1 MTDKMAEVVES
12 SSAAFRC
19 QCYDLDGAPSLGAF
33 VRVGDPPV
41 YAVVQNVSTGAL
53 DPGRRVMA
61 RGADEESEEALYRA
75 NPQLSR
81 LLSTHVD
88 ALIVGHG
95 QGDDLRHGLPPTPPR
110 LHGFVYACQAEEV
123 ASFMQSPGPGAGGSQ
138 AWRFDFLHLLVQ
150 SRAPAADEVIAACVR
165 GAAACQREPQPFLVA
180 AGKALAMELGGE
192 IGRLNAILRGLRT

>member
-1 MTDKMAEVVES
+1 VANKMAEVVEA
-12 SSAAFRC
+12 SSAAFVC
-19 QCYDLDGAPSLGAF
+19 QCYELNGAPSLGAF
-33 VRVGDPPV
+33 IRVGDPAV

-61 RGADEESEEALYRA
+61 RGADEESEDALYQS

-88 ALIVGHG
+88 ALIVGYG
-95 QGDDLRHGLPPTPPR
+95 LGDAVRHGLPPTPPR

-123 ASFMQSPGPGAGGSQ
+123 VAFTRHQGPSVGGAQ

-180 AGKALAMELGGE
+180 AGKALAMELGSE
-192 IGRLNAILRGLRT
+192 IGRLNAILRGLKT